1 MKNSKK
7 YLKLKEELKKLKKKY
22 KKLHK
27 EKEYYLDKYNGQ
39 SCHSS
44 WH

>member
-1 MKNSKK
+1 MENSKK
-7 YLKLKEELKKLKKKY
+7 YLKLKKKYKKLKKKY
-22 KKLHK
+22 KTLYKK
-27 EKEYYLDKYNGQ
+27 KEYYRDKYNGQ